1 MVRSSL
7 VTPLGRLQL
16 FATERG
22 LCGVFFEQHRPPPV
36 LHAAEGDSA
45 VLSVARVQL
54 TEYFAGARKAFS
66 VPLEPSGTAFQKSVW
81 HGLTQ
86 IPYGD
91 HQSYAWLARELK
103 KPRAVRA
110 VGSANRKNPLSIIVP
125 CHRVLGA
132 DGSLTGYAGGLE
144 RKQWLLAH
152 EQRFV

>member
-1 MVRSSL
+1 MRRSGL
-7 VTPLGRLQL
+7 VTPVGSLQL

-22 LCGVFFEQHRPPPV
+22 LSGVFFEQHHPAPTLR
-36 LHAAEGDSA
+36 AEEGDSA
-45 VLSVARVQL
+45 LLSLARVQL
-54 TEYFAGARKAFS
+54 TEYFAGARKVFS
-66 VPLEPSGTAFQKSVW
+66 VPLDPVGTVFQKLVW
-81 HGLTQ
+81 TGLTK

-91 HQSYAWLARELK
+91 HQSYAWLARELQ
-103 KPRAVRA
+103 KPKAVRA

-152 EQRFV
+152 EQRYV